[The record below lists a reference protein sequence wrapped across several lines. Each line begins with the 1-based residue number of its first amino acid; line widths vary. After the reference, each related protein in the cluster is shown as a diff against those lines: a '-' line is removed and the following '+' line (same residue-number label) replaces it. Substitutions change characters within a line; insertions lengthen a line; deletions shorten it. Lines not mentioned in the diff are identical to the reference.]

1 LQTLSDCRDGS
12 PTGHPT
18 SVIVSLRSH
27 QNAERPATPD
37 SGRGQGLAHH
47 LTQVSTHE
55 VTNQSPA
62 LPEYNVFLAD
72 RALREGIAR

>member
-1 LQTLSDCRDGS
+1 M
-12 PTGHPT
+12 
-18 SVIVSLRSH
+18 SLRSH
-27 QNAERPATPD
+27 QNAEKPATPD
-37 SGRGQGLAHH
+37 SGRGPGLAHS
-47 LTQVSTHE
+47 LAQVSTHE